1 MVPEERHCNHC
12 DSTTIHLD
20 SLMDTFKI
28 TSCSSTKIVMDGKVP
43 SIVMEKT
50 DGAVIYLSSE
60 SLEVEIITSCSS
72 MVKVMVPEKE
82 EKHKFVEIPI
92 PQKLKTTIQGR
103 ERVKTVVMDN
113 S

>member
-1 MVPEERHCNHC
+1 MGC
-12 DSTTIHLD
+12 DATTIHLD
-20 SLMDTFKI
+20 SLVDTFKI

-72 MVKVMVPEKE
+72 MVKVMMPEKE
-82 EKHKFVEIPI
+82 EKHKFVETPH
-92 PQKLKTTIQGR
+92 PS
-103 ERVKTVVMDN
+103 EVKDN
-113 S
+113 YPGKGAGQDCGDG